1 MSSAKGVDEISSLQ
15 ARGGFST
22 LSTMTQLKWGAL
34 GCLLFALCGCGEG
47 ETAEKAIDLSGREW
61 LGTYVGTQP
70 TYNMLNAKGEPMVL
84 YGTPVVVSST
94 QHQIQLRP
102 DGAKIEVTSA
112 EGAATYRYDGAY
124 VSEQQ
129 DINGFVGLTIRYKD
143 EEAGNEQE
151 YALQQVSEGHFEV
164 SWGGFG
170 APKFMVHAPDA
181 IPLSLDDAE
190 APLQQTSPADPSKP
204 MAKIQEG
211 RSNVNVRMSPPSGR
225 VVRKV
230 DGGVVFEI
238 HEERAMSDAVY
249 LLKQAAHLA
258 TLDGSK
264 TFEKAAN
271 AKLNVMGEEGA
282 DFIVELSEKR
292 GTSLQVRVPKSQ
304 VIVSEDA
311 WYRSDDLGGW
321 VYSGLCERLDQA
333 ASRKDNIPAAVLTV
347 DGVYRHSDADFD
359 MEVIVTGSN
368 WASKMFLA
376 SGEVMANQGVEFG
389 VVRGSVL
396 LDESGYFEVGLIEGG
411 TLRMQ
416 VGSSVVTLTKS

>member
-1 MSSAKGVDEISSLQ
+1 M
-15 ARGGFST
+15 
-22 LSTMTQLKWGAL
+22 
-34 GCLLFALCGCGEG
+34 
-47 ETAEKAIDLSGREW
+47 
-61 LGTYVGTQP
+61 
-70 TYNMLNAKGEPMVL
+70 
-84 YGTPVVVSST
+84 
-94 QHQIQLRP
+94 
-102 DGAKIEVTSA
+102 
-112 EGAATYRYDGAY
+112 
-124 VSEQQ
+124 
-129 DINGFVGLTIRYKD
+129 
-143 EEAGNEQE
+143 
-151 YALQQVSEGHFEV
+151 
-164 SWGGFG
+164 
-170 APKFMVHAPDA
+170 
-181 IPLSLDDAE
+181 
-190 APLQQTSPADPSKP
+190 
-204 MAKIQEG
+204 
-211 RSNVNVRMSPPSGR
+211 
-225 VVRKV
+225 
-230 DGGVVFEI
+230 
-238 HEERAMSDAVY
+238 
-249 LLKQAAHLA
+249 A